1 MKDCNRCLLHNVND
15 IFVAVL
21 RTVYFFFKLI
31 NRNIFLF
38 CPCNLAN
45 ISDNCP
51 PPKEKNSNIYNIQV
65 HDHIFFFTK
74 YLCWD
79 QSVTEPTIKGRNTKI
94 QWNANHSTLFR
105 CWRGIKYSMSVNN
118 RITYYSLLHAM
129 GLSLKYPPPLRGRC
143 YLHVSLTSIDW
154 RFLSTIGALGRI
166 DLESPSP
173 LLFFQY
179 KSKAFD
185 VGCETFKNIV
195 GVKKN

>member
-1 MKDCNRCLLHNVND
+1 MKDSIRCLLHNVND
-15 IFVAVL
+15 IFEAVL
-21 RTVYFFFKLI
+21 RTVYFFFQI
-31 NRNIFLF
+31 NKSKHLSFYFVCIIYK
-38 CPCNLAN
+38 
-45 ISDNCP
+45 ISRTTAPAP
-51 PPKEKNSNIYNIQV
+51 PPQKKPNIYNIQV

-94 QWNANHSTLFR
+94 QSNANHSTLFR

-143 YLHVSLTSIDW
+143 YLRVSLTSIDW
-154 RFLSTIGALGRI
+154 QFLSTIGALGRI

-173 LLFFQY
+173 LLFFP
-179 KSKAFD
+179 
-185 VGCETFKNIV
+185 I
-195 GVKKN
+195 